1 MNPVFRR
8 PVIDISQFDWCP
20 DRNFLLNVA
29 LTYLIYMRSPNA
41 GLIGKQG
48 SLSELM
54 TPALVLDLDAFER
67 NISAYQQLINT
78 HGLKARPH
86 AKSHKC
92 AEIARRQIAS
102 GSIGI
107 STATLHEAEALAE
120 KGINDILI
128 TSPIVGLPKRER
140 LLQLVGRD
148 IALTIVVD
156 NPAQVPS
163 PSVSHVLNILIDID
177 LGMGRTGVRDVDSA
191 LRLIDIVSNTKGLS
205 WQGLQAYS
213 GKVQHIADF
222 SERSATYSAQFHL
235 LVDVIT
241 ELEKRGL
248 KPTTVSGG
256 GTGTLAIDCR
266 EGILTEH
273 QASSY
278 IFMDVEY
285 NAVTL
290 GGSATFATSLFVLS
304 TVVSGNV
311 PGQATIDAGLKSF
324 ATDGPLPKVSAGA
337 PAGTTYTFFGDEHGL
352 LTFPEVTH
360 RSPIGSIVKLE
371 TPHCDPTVN
380 LHDYLHVA
388 QGDTLIDIW
397 RIDGRGVL

>member
-1 MNPVFRR
+1 MR
-8 PVIDISQFDWCP
+8 P
-20 DRNFLLNVA
+20 
-29 LTYLIYMRSPNA
+29 PNA
-41 GLIGKQG
+41 GLVGKRG
-48 SLSELM
+48 GLSELM
-54 TPALVLDLDAFER
+54 TPALVLDLDAFEQ
-67 NISAYQQLINT
+67 NISAYQQLINA

-92 AEIARRQIAS
+92 AEIARRQIAA
-102 GSIGI
+102 GSVGI

-120 KGINDILI
+120 KGITDILI
-128 TSPIVGLPKRER
+128 TTPIVGLAKRKR
-140 LLQLVGRD
+140 LLQLLECGIV
-148 IALTIVVD
+148 LTIVVD
-156 NPAQVPS
+156 NPEQMPS
-163 PSVSHVLNILIDID
+163 PSDSHVLNILIDID

-191 LRLIDIVSNTKGLS
+191 LRLIDTASNTKGLS
-205 WQGLQAYS
+205 WRGLQAYS

-222 SERSATYSAQFHL
+222 AERSTTYSAQLRL
-235 LVDVIT
+235 LFDLIIA
-241 ELEKRGL
+241 LDKRGL
-248 KPTTVSGG
+248 KSTTVSGG

-273 QASSY
+273 QAGSY

-290 GGSATFATSLFVLS
+290 GGNAAFATSLFVHS
-304 TVVSGNV
+304 TVVSNNV
-311 PGQATIDAGLKSF
+311 PGQATIDAGLKSL

-337 PAGTTYTFFGDEHGL
+337 PDGTTYAFFGDEHGL
-352 LTFPEVTH
+352 LTFPEVTYQL
-360 RSPIGSIVKLE
+360 PVGSIVRLE